1 MQKNNRDMKSFTTIR
16 QATISL
22 LLSALLTI
30 CGCWGGNKKMKAYST
45 ELSSS
50 DSMTIQMGNYTLIRY
65 HSPRLGFDINYPSFL
80 TRQDLPESAGLQEI
94 FMMDDVSVSFMA
106 DSLNSML
113 RSSGQTLMAM
123 GADLVD
129 VGDDYTIHD
138 GQDDKWEYYSKVI
151 NSDSLRQVTI
161 IIRYYPEH
169 AEAMESLK
177 EWVRDFK
184 VTP

>member
-1 MQKNNRDMKSFTTIR
+1 MKSSNTIH
-16 QATISL
+16 QGIVGMMLLAL
-22 LLSALLTI
+22 LLIS
-30 CGCWGGNKKMKAYST
+30 GCWGGDKSMKAYST

-50 DSMTIQMGNYTLIRY
+50 DSMTIQMGNFNLLRY

-94 FMMDDVSVSFMA
+94 FIMDDVSVSFMV
-106 DSLNSML
+106 DSLNSMI

-151 NSDSLRQVTI
+151 SSDSLRQVTI
-161 IIRYYPEH
+161 ILRYYPEH
-169 AEAMESLK
+169 AEAMEPLK
-177 EWVRDFK
+177 EWIRDFQ

>member
-1 MQKNNRDMKSFTTIR
+1 M
-16 QATISL
+16 
-22 LLSALLTI
+22 
-30 CGCWGGNKKMKAYST
+30 
-45 ELSSS
+45 
-50 DSMTIQMGNYTLIRY
+50 
-65 HSPRLGFDINYPSFL
+65 
-80 TRQDLPESAGLQEI
+80 
-94 FMMDDVSVSFMA
+94 V

>member
-1 MQKNNRDMKSFTTIR
+1 
-16 QATISL
+16 
-22 LLSALLTI
+22 
-30 CGCWGGNKKMKAYST
+30 MKAYSS

-50 DSMTIQMGNYTLIRY
+50 DSMTIKMGNYILLKY
-65 HSPRLGFDINYPSFL
+65 HSSRLGFDINYPSYL

-94 FMMDDVSVSFMA
+94 FIMDDVSVSFMV
-106 DSLNSML
+106 DSLHNMF

-129 VGDDYTIHD
+129 VGDDNDDYTIHD

-161 IIRYYPEH
+161 ILRYYPEH
-169 AEAMESLK
+169 AEAMSSLK
-177 EWVRDFK
+177 EWVHDFK
-184 VTP
+184 ITP